1 MGRLE
6 NKIAVVTGG
15 NSGIGLATAQD
26 FIAEGAT
33 VVISG
38 RSEET
43 LHQAV
48 STLGPKSSAIQ
59 ADVTVPEDL
68 DQLFA
73 TVKERHGKI
82 DVLFVNAGGTTMN
95 PIEAVSE
102 EQFDSIMGVNFKGAY
117 FTVQKALPLMDR
129 GSSIV
134 LNTSVANNKGM
145 ATLSTY
151 AAAKAALQ
159 SMIRTISAEVV
170 ERGIRVNAVSPGP
183 IATPFT
189 ERTGMT
195 QEQIEGFAGAV
206 LGQVPMKRFGEP
218 TEIAKAVSFLSS
230 DDASY
235 ILGVELVVDGGMS
248 TL

>member
-33 VVISG
+33 VIISG
-38 RSEET
+38 RNAET
-43 LHQAV
+43 LQRAAT
-48 STLGPKSSAIQ
+48 TLGPKGSAIQ
-59 ADVTVPEDL
+59 ADVTVASDL
-68 DQLFA
+68 ERLFT
-73 TVKERHGKI
+73 TVKEKHGKI
-82 DVLFVNAGGTTMN
+82 DVLFVNAGGTTLN
-95 PIEAVSE
+95 PIEAVTE

-117 FTVQKALPLMDR
+117 FTVQKALPLM
-129 GSSIV
+129 GQGGSIV
-134 LNTSVANNKGM
+134 LNTSIANSKGM

-159 SMIRTISAEVV
+159 SMVRTISAEVV
-170 ERGIRVNAVSPGP
+170 DRGIRVNAVSPGP

-189 ERTGMT
+189 ERTGMS
-195 QEQIEGFAGAV
+195 QEQIEGFGNAII
-206 LGQVPMKRFGEP
+206 GQVPMKRFGEP
-218 TEIAKAVSFLSS
+218 EEIAKAVTFLSS